1 MVEDNAKHHWFRVA
15 TVALVTFI
23 MSFLAFYIVMEL
35 LYNRIAEDAFGFRK
49 FDKILQQEQR
59 DFRRFEDK
67 MMDNPFIPKTRP
79 MIVNLVKENDEY
91 KIIVDLTSFDGDEN
105 NINVSAENKVLTISG
120 EIDNN
125 LLETKE
131 LLILL
136 NLIILTSIWWWIK
149 WPKRKK
155 EISILLQFLMMINV
169 LCNGNKDDWGEAFR
183 LRPNLFLLINK

>member
-120 EIDNN
+120 EIDKKSFGNERIIN
-125 LLETKE
+125 FAQSYYLDEYLMMDKMTKE
-131 LLILL
+131 
-136 NLIILTSIWWWIK
+136 
-149 WPKRKK
+149 KK
-155 EISILLQFLMMINV
+155 
-169 LCNGNKDDWGEAFR
+169 GNKYIITIPYDD
-183 LRPNLFLLINK
+183 